1 MIFTLRKSGDYVQRF
16 KRNKNHLHVY
26 CLEEEKRQI

>member
-1 MIFTLRKSGDYVQRF
+1 MIFTLRNGGDFVQRF